1 MSNLI
6 LGEDLLPHSTL
17 STTSTICELKYGD
30 KPKIGVHFKDSDS
43 KSREPKFHEF
53 VTHGKESFLE
63 QIEQF
68 VSLRR
73 DREKTPYKKVELFW
87 PHPLLKVMATE

>member
-1 MSNLI
+1 MI

-30 KPKIGVHFKDSDS
+30 KPRIGVHFKDSDAE
-43 KSREPKFHEF
+43 SRKPMYHEF
-53 VTHGKESFLE
+53 VAHGKETFSE

-73 DREKTPYKKVELFW
+73 NREKKPYKKVELFL
-87 PHPLLKVMATE
+87 PHPLLKVMATK